1 MEAKKFL
8 GVGLINA
15 VGLFVLFIVFINCA
29 KVLSVKYPIS
39 GVSELIQAV

>member
-1 MEAKKFL
+1 MDMSKFL
-8 GVGLINA
+8 GIGLVNA
-15 VGLFVLFIVFINCA
+15 LGLFVLFILFINCA

>member
-1 MEAKKFL
+1 MDTSKFL
-8 GVGLINA
+8 GVGLVNA
-15 VGLFVLFIVFINCA
+15 LGLCVLFIILINGL